1 MSTGETTQRGRSQ
14 DEIRDEVRQT
24 VRQLSDLA
32 GNEANFDKF
41 SNTVLE
47 KIVSITGGF
56 GAALWQVN
64 GNQGPVITHKAGESP
79 SPLASSVVSA
89 DNDRHSRALMK
100 VIQTAEPQ
108 SIDGSSFAE
117 TPAEAEPPFMLL
129 LAPILDRNKQCHG
142 AMELLQRGNVSE
154 QAKDGYLRFLGQVSQ
169 LFQRWHEQQDLARL
183 SQHADSWSERLD
195 FINESH
201 RSIDF
206 KETAYSIANE
216 ARRLLKCDRV
226 SVAKWNG
233 SRCKVL
239 AISSQDKFDNR
250 ANVVKKLG
258 KIATASVSADAPF
271 WILGD
276 TEGIA
281 PEVARKINDYLD
293 EAHSRTLAV
302 IPLFAKPPETP
313 DLEMKSRRKK
323 KPKKLGALIIEYFDQ
338 DVTEDS
344 IEEDTKLIVGQSQLA
359 LDNARKHGEIFMLPI
374 WKRLGWLQ
382 KVLFQDHFA
391 KTMTGLVALALLT
404 AAMLFWPMELEM
416 KIDGVMQPT
425 ARRTIFAQ
433 TEGIVEKVHVG
444 NRAKVQEGD
453 LLLELRSP
461 DLELQLKDIDGQLI
475 TLDQQIRSSEY
486 QLAKGFNDPAEMQEV
501 TSTLQLYEKRK
512 SNLIAQHKLI
522 DLKKKRLKIY
532 SPIDGTIVTW
542 DAQRRLPG
550 LPVTANQAL
559 LAVDKLDGDWQLE
572 LKVPQNKIGYINR
585 AIVEA
590 KDEPLDVSFI
600 VETNPN
606 LRLDALLTELAS
618 RAEPSDEGIPEFRA
632 TAKAHPEQLSE
643 LRPGAGVTA
652 RVSCGEVK
660 LWYWCFYQVYDW
672 VRTKVFF

>member
-14 DEIRDEVRQT
+14 NEIRDEVRQT
-24 VRQLSDLA
+24 VRQLSELA
-32 GNEANFDKF
+32 SSEADFDKF

-47 KIVSITGGF
+47 QIVNITGAF

-64 GNQGPVITHKAGESP
+64 GNQGPVITHKSGESP
-79 SPLASSVVSA
+79 SSLASSVLSA
-89 DNDRHSRALMK
+89 ENEQHSRALMK
-100 VIQTAEPQ
+100 VVQSAEPL
-108 SIDGSSFAE
+108 SIDSSAFVE
-117 TPAEAEPPFMLL
+117 NPAEAKPPFLL
-129 LAPILDRNKQCHG
+129 LMAPIHDRNKECHG
-142 AMELLQRGNVSE
+142 AMELLQRGNVSA
-154 QAKDGYLRFLGQVSQ
+154 QAKDGYLRFLSQVSQ

-183 SQHADSWSERLD
+183 SQHADAWSERLD
-195 FINESH
+195 FINETHS
-201 RSIDF
+201 SIDF

-226 SVAKWNG
+226 SVARWNG

-276 TEGIA
+276 TTGIA

-293 EAHSRTLAV
+293 EAHSRTLV
-302 IPLFAKPPETP
+302 VLPLFAKPPETP

-338 DVTEDS
+338 DVVEGS

-359 LDNARKHGEIFMLPI
+359 LENARQHGEIFMLPI
-374 WKRLGWLQ
+374 WKRMGWLQ

-404 AAMLFWPMELEM
+404 LAMLFWPMDLEM
-416 KIDGVMQPT
+416 KVDGVMQPT
-425 ARRTIFAQ
+425 NRRTIFAQ
-433 TEGIVEKVHVG
+433 TEGIVETVHVG
-444 NRAKVQEGD
+444 NRANVQQGD

-461 DLELQLKDIDGQLI
+461 ELELQMKDIEGRLI
-475 TLDQQIRSSEY
+475 TLDQQIRSVEY
-486 QLAKGFNDPAEMQEV
+486 QLARGFDDPAEMQEV
-501 TSTLQLYEKRK
+501 TSTLQLYQKRK
-512 SNLIAQHKLI
+512 TNLIDQQRLI
-522 DLKKKRLKIY
+522 DLKKERLNLY
-532 SPIDGTIVTW
+532 APIDGTVVTW
-542 DAQRRLPG
+542 DAKRRLPG
-550 LPVTANQAL
+550 LPVAANQAV
-559 LAVDKLDGDWQLE
+559 LAVDDLQGDWQLE

-585 AIVEA
+585 AIVESED
-590 KDEPLDVSFI
+590 KPLDVSFI

-606 LRLDALLTELAS
+606 LRLNASLTELAS
-618 RAEPSDEGIPEFRA
+618 RAEPSDQGIPEFRA
-632 TAKAHPEQLSE
+632 TARANPDELSE

-672 VRTKVFF
+672 VRTKVLF

>member
-1 MSTGETTQRGRSQ
+1 MPTGETTQRGRSQ

-32 GNEANFDKF
+32 SSEANFDKF
-41 SNTVLE
+41 SNAVLE
-47 KIVSITGGF
+47 KIVSITGAF
-56 GAALWQVN
+56 GAAMWQVN

-79 SPLASSVVSA
+79 SPLASRVLST
-89 DNDRHSRALMK
+89 DNDQHVRMLMK
-100 VIQTAEPQ
+100 VIQSAEPQ
-108 SIDGSSFAE
+108 SVDGSTFAE
-117 TPAEAEPPFMLL
+117 NPSEAQPPFLLL
-129 LAPILDRNKQCHG
+129 LAPIQNRNKQCMG
-142 AMELLQRGNVSE
+142 VMELLQRGNVSD
-154 QAKDGYLRFLGQVSQ
+154 QAKDGYLRFINQVSQ

-233 SRCKVL
+233 SRCKVI

-271 WILGD
+271 WILGN

-293 EAHSRTLAV
+293 EAHSRTLA
-302 IPLFAKPPETP
+302 ILPLFAKPPETAE
-313 DLEMKSRRKK
+313 LEMKSRRKK

-338 DVTEDS
+338 DVAEHS

-359 LDNARKHGEIFMLPI
+359 LENSRKHGEIFLLPI

-391 KTMTGLVALALLT
+391 KTMTGLLALALLI
-404 AAMLFWPMELEM
+404 AAMLLWPMELEM
-416 KIDGVMQPT
+416 KIDGVMQPSN
-425 ARRTIFAQ
+425 RRTIFAQ
-433 TEGIVEKVHVG
+433 TEGIVETVHVG
-444 NRAKVQEGD
+444 NRGVVKQGD

-461 DLELQLKDIDGQLI
+461 DLDLQLKDIEGQLI
-475 TLDQQIRSSEY
+475 TLDQQIRTNEY
-486 QLAKGFNDPAEMQEV
+486 RVARGFNDPAEMQEA
-501 TSTLQLYEKRK
+501 TSTLQLYEYRK
-512 SNLIAQHKLI
+512 TNLIDQQRLI
-522 DLKKKRLKIY
+522 DQKKKRLKIY
-532 SPIDGTIVTW
+532 APIDGTVVTW
-542 DAQRRLPG
+542 DAKRRLLG
-550 LPVTANQAL
+550 LPVAANQAV
-559 LAVDKLDGDWQLE
+559 LAVDDLDSDWQLE

-585 AIVEA
+585 AIGEA

-600 VETNPN
+600 IETNPN
-606 LRLDALLTELAS
+606 LRLTANLTDLAS
-618 RAEPSDEGIPEFRA
+618 RAEPSDQGIPEFRA
-632 TAKAHPEQLSE
+632 TAKAAPENLND

-672 VRTKVFF
+672 VRTKVLF